1 MSELLERHEAE
12 IAHAVGRAASVGRTL
27 ALPVDLEAGEHLRD
41 AAFRAVSRNGFSNSA
56 VVLKLAKSNSFKSL
70 ASLHGA
76 AADDIGR
83 LIDVL
88 GIRKDADAV
97 KQFLTAT
104 PGCSRDW
111 VEFFGVNLRRGHL
124 TSRRRVSPT
133 VLRKHGT
140 QKAMW
145 SLQPL
150 GFDVATKEE
159 LLDHCPVC
167 KCELGWSGNF
177 GVNYCDSCARPGQ
190 AAIDLRDFPQPLA
203 DIQDEEAVQFFS
215 DLVDPEAAHRRS
227 KLELHPE
234 LTQLGRGDLFQLAIQ
249 IAGRLDKTPPGWVD
263 CLTVSSI
270 GRAGRA
276 IMEWP
281 NGFDLLAESLDTAS
295 RDEAEPGVGFDRL
308 HVDRT
313 LSAQVRKI
321 LKQRF
326 EKRLRKR
333 IARKIDWSSPLT
345 GIRPART
352 LKHSRGELKRLAS
365 SPTDVSPIDAAVL
378 LLRNS
383 PHARNIAAEL
393 GLPLPFLVD
402 LFDAGML
409 PELSPLLKEVRGSCT
424 GLWGTSVRDQLSRT
438 TSSAATDNM
447 LPLWPTCFAL
457 THLSGPHWVRIF
469 QAIVDGDLQTARW
482 RPSGPAL
489 VKQLR
494 FEDIGALT
502 HVLYFGISSSNTDK
516 VPMTQCDAS
525 FALGR
530 SRMTVHNLIK
540 NEMLPSNP
548 TGLDV
553 VELRRNWMFLTEI
566 GDLTSLGRKDVP
578 NLRQVLGASNV
589 ARISIGDTTLWS
601 RLGVGECLSIGL
613 GEYRAFRSRPSSP
626 S

>member
-1 MSELLERHEAE
+1 MPELLERHEAE
-12 IAHAVGRAASVGRTL
+12 IAHIVGRAASVGRTL
-27 ALPVDLEAGEHLRD
+27 AVPVDLEAGEHLRD
-41 AAFRAVSRNGFSNSA
+41 AAFRAVSRNGFSDSS
-56 VVLKLAKSNSFKSL
+56 VVLNLAKSKSFKSL
-70 ASLHGA
+70 AALHGA
-76 AADDIGR
+76 AADDISR

-97 KQFLTAT
+97 KQFLTETA
-104 PGCSRDW
+104 GSSRDW

-133 VLRKHGT
+133 SLRKYGK

-145 SLQPL
+145 SLQPFN
-150 GFDVATKEE
+150 FDVATRER

-167 KCELGWSGNF
+167 QEQLGWSRSF
-177 GVNYCDSCARPGQ
+177 GVEFCDRCPSAQNCFEGAV
-190 AAIDLRDFPQPLA
+190 DLRDFPQPRVGAGDDAALQFVT
-203 DIQDEEAVQFFS
+203 DII
-215 DLVDPEAAHRRS
+215 DPEVAHCRS
-227 KLELHPE
+227 ARTLHPDF
-234 LTQLGRGDLFQLAIQ
+234 TDVGRGELFQLAIQ
-249 IAGRLDKTPPGWVD
+249 IAGRLDKTPPGWGD

-270 GRAGRA
+270 ERAGRA

-281 NGFDLLAESLDTAS
+281 NGFDLLAESHDAAS
-295 RDEAEPGVGFDRL
+295 REEAELGVGFERL

-313 LSAQVRKI
+313 LSAQVRRI

-333 IARKIDWSSPLT
+333 VARKIDWSSPLAGT
-345 GIRPART
+345 RPGRT

-383 PHARNIAAEL
+383 PHARSIAAEL

-409 PELSPLLKEVRGSCT
+409 PELSALLKEVRGSCT
-424 GLWGTSVRDQLSRT
+424 GHWGSSVHDQLSIT

-447 LPLWPTCFAL
+447 LPLWPMCFAL
-457 THLSGPHWVRIF
+457 THLTGPHWVRIF

-494 FEDIGALT
+494 CEDIGALSR
-502 HVLYFGISSSNTDK
+502 VLNSGICTSYTDE
-516 VPMTQCDAS
+516 VPLTQCDAS

-530 SRMTVHNLIK
+530 SRKTIHNLVN

-548 TGLDV
+548 TGLDIC
-553 VELRRNWMFLTEI
+553 ELRRKWMFLAEI
-566 GDLTSLGRKDVP
+566 SDLASLDGKDVS
-578 NLRQVLGASNV
+578 NLRQVLGASKV

-601 RLGVGECLSIGL
+601 RLGVRECLSIGN
-613 GEYRAFRSRPSSP
+613 
-626 S
+626 